1 MNDDGKLNLLPFLG
15 DISLLIVIFFIAVI
29 IAQQLTIKKSE
40 KPYPIQTDTFFGN
53 KEYELDSL
61 SKLNLK
67 NTLSDEIFEKS
78 ILPNFKDGRLK
89 MLRIEGHT
97 DSNEPKREEGR
108 KWQTNRE
115 LSFLRANT
123 VSTIFEEIAAEKMSD
138 DRLVSFKS
146 VLFPGGK
153 GQYNPLNLD
162 IVKKDSLYYVSEN
175 DTLVLDSFKY
185 RWNAG
190 AFINS
195 KNRRIEIQQVLK

>member
-89 MLRIEGHT
+89 LLRLEGHT
-97 DSNEPKREEGR
+97 DSNEPKR
-108 KWQTNRE
+108 
-115 LSFLRANT
+115 
-123 VSTIFEEIAAEKMSD
+123 
-138 DRLVSFKS
+138 
-146 VLFPGGK
+146 
-153 GQYNPLNLD
+153 
-162 IVKKDSLYYVSEN
+162 
-175 DTLVLDSFKY
+175 
-185 RWNAG
+185 
-190 AFINS
+190 
-195 KNRRIEIQQVLK
+195 